1 MRVLEIQAKPN
12 ARASR
17 LVAPADPAS
26 PWRAELK
33 APPVDGKANAELIR
47 LVAEHFGVPRTKVE
61 LVSGAGA
68 RRKRV
73 RIPDG

>member
-1 MRVLEIQAKPN
+1 MPTLEIHVKPN

-17 LVAPADPAS
+17 LIAPAADATW
-26 PWRAELK
+26 WRAELK

-47 LVAEHFGVPRTKVE
+47 LVAEHFGVPRSRVE
-61 LVSGAGA
+61 LVSGAGG

-73 RIPDG
+73 RIEDN